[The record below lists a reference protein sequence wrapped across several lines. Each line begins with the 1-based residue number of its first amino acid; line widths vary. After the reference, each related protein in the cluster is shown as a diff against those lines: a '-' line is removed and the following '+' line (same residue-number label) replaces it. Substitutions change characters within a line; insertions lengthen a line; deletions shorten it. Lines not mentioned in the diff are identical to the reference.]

1 MIILVLRIL
10 LVIFLN
16 HIFVCPK
23 PMPMENSDL
32 KLESKELHTSKGT
45 WRYQTGCLGE
55 KAILFIH
62 GASSSSR
69 IWKYQ
74 QNLEIKGYKTIYVDL
89 LGYGNSDKPQEG
101 YSLQTWIDGIH
112 AILEQEGVKEVVL
125 VAHSNGV
132 ILAKEFYRKYPK
144 LVSNMILVDGMLK
157 QMIQPP
163 MLEWMKSQLERSD
176 YESFMQNSIQ
186 HMPVQGLGDSDVR
199 ILKEDA
205 LNTPKSVTRA
215 EFDMVSNTNTWLE
228 LTIECPTVILHSNNP
243 LWTEDYTLGLKSMIS
258 KLDFKQWTDSGHFIP
273 MQFPEKF
280 NTLILK
286 TLDQR

>member
-1 MIILVLRIL
+1 MIISIVRIL
-10 LVIFLN
+10 LVIVLN
-16 HIFVCPK
+16 HIFVFPILMK
-23 PMPMENSDL
+23 MENGDL
-32 KLESKELHTSKGT
+32 KLMPRELKTSKGT
-45 WRYQTGCLGE
+45 WSYHTGHSGE

-74 QNLEIKGYKTIYVDL
+74 QNLKIEGYKTIYVDL

-112 AILEQEGVKEVVL
+112 AILEQEEVKEVVF

-132 ILAKEFYRKYPK
+132 ILAKEFYRKHPK
-144 LVSNMILVDGMLK
+144 SVLKMILVDGMLK

-176 YESFMQNSIQ
+176 YENFMQNSIQ
-186 HMPVQGLGDSDVR
+186 QMPVQGLQENDIE

-205 LNTPKSVTRA
+205 LNTPKPITIA
-215 EFDMVSNTNTWLE
+215 EFDMVGNPDTWHKL
-228 LTIECPTVILHSNNP
+228 IMECPVTIIHSNNP
-243 LWTEDYTLGLKSMIS
+243 LWNQEYIAWLAEVVP
-258 KLDFKQWTDSGHFIP
+258 KLDFLQWDDSGHFVP
-273 MQFPEKF
+273 LQFPDRL
-280 NTLILK
+280 NDVILDLTK
-286 TLDQR
+286 K